1 MPKRK
6 VSVLHASLLALAF
19 VSLGG
24 WAPRVT
30 IAAQNSDYEVV
41 DSGGIYF
48 GRGSHP
54 RAPAE
59 VAADSVWAEIPEY
72 RQIVAE
78 ELTDDDPKY
87 HILLRKAT
95 ARFDRALG
103 KAAERDGYDMIGE
116 IGAIGRSS
124 DEAAPIPDITD
135 DLIDL
140 VSR

>member
-1 MPKRK
+1 MLDRK
-6 VSVLHASLLALAF
+6 VGVLHAALLALAF
-19 VSLGG
+19 VLLGG
-24 WAPRVT
+24 LAPRVT
-30 IAAQNSDYEVV
+30 IAAQGSDYEVV
-41 DSGGIYF
+41 DSSGIYF

-54 RAPAE
+54 RSPAE
-59 VAADSVWAEIPEY
+59 AIADSVWAEIPEY
-72 RQIVAE
+72 KQIVEE

-95 ARFDRALG
+95 ARFDRALS

-116 IGAIGRSS
+116 AGSIARLDDDAS
-124 DEAAPIPDITD
+124 AIPDITD